1 MTTRPADPW
10 PRGPAVLAL
19 PLLVLVLI
27 AWLEWQ
33 PFAGLL
39 RAVTSNVDG
48 RPSVLG
54 LVLVFGSISAFLAA
68 LSASAAE
75 VLRARRAGRGWTARP
90 YHFALAVGLT
100 LIVLLGVG
108 GLVVDQYPCW
118 QGVPNCD

>member
-10 PRGPAVLAL
+10 PRGPALLAL

-39 RAVTSNVDG
+39 RAVTSNADG

-68 LSASAAE
+68 IALSAAE
-75 VLRARRAGRGWTARP
+75 VLRARRAGCRWTARP
-90 YHFALAVGLT
+90 YHLALAVGLS

>member
-10 PRGPAVLAL
+10 PRGPALLAL

-68 LSASAAE
+68 IGLSAAE

-90 YHFALAVGLT
+90 YHLALAVGLS

>member
-39 RAVTSNVDG
+39 RAVTSNADG
-48 RPSVLG
+48 GLSALG
-54 LVLVFGSISAFLAA
+54 LVLVLGSISAFLAA
-68 LSASAAE
+68 MALSAAE
-75 VLRARRAGRGWTARP
+75 VLRARRAGRGWTARR
-90 YHFALAVGLT
+90 YHLALAVGLS

>member
-10 PRGPAVLAL
+10 PRGPALLAL
-19 PLLVLVLI
+19 PLLVLVLV

-39 RAVTSNVDG
+39 RAMTSYPDG
-48 RPSVLG
+48 GPIA
-54 LVLVFGSISAFLAA
+54 LVLVLVLGSIAAFLAA
-68 LSASAAE
+68 IAVSAAE
-75 VLRARRAGRGWTARP
+75 VLRAHRAGRGWTARP
-90 YHFALAVGLT
+90 YHVALAVGL
-100 LIVLLGVG
+100 LLVVLAGIG

>member
-1 MTTRPADPW
+1 
-10 PRGPAVLAL
+10 L
-19 PLLVLVLI
+19 PLLVLVLV

-48 RPSVLG
+48 GPSALG
-54 LVLVFGSISAFLAA
+54 LVLVLGSTALFLAA
-68 LSASAAE
+68 IVVSVAE
-75 VLRARRAGRGWTARP
+75 VVRAHRAGRGWTARP
-90 YHFALAVGLT
+90 YHLALAVGLF
-100 LIVLLGVG
+100 LVVLLGVG

>member
-10 PRGPAVLAL
+10 PRGPALLAL

-39 RAVTSNVDG
+39 RAVTSHADG
-48 RPSVLG
+48 GPTALG
-54 LVLVFGSISAFLAA
+54 LVLVLGSISAFLAA
-68 LSASAAE
+68 MALSAAE
-75 VLRARRAGRGWTARP
+75 VLRARRAGCGWTARP
-90 YHFALAVGLT
+90 YHLALAVGLS

>member
-10 PRGPAVLAL
+10 PRGPALLAL

-39 RAVTSNVDG
+39 RAVTSHTDG
-48 RPSVLG
+48 GPTALG
-54 LVLVFGSISAFLAA
+54 LVLVLGSISAFLAA
-68 LSASAAE
+68 IAVSAAE
-75 VLRARRAGRGWTARP
+75 VLRAFRAGRGWTARP
-90 YHFALAVGLT
+90 YHLALAVGL
-100 LIVLLGVG
+100 LLVVLTGIG
-108 GLVVDQYPCW
+108 GLVADQYPCW

>member
-10 PRGPAVLAL
+10 PRGPAFLAL

-54 LVLVFGSISAFLAA
+54 LVLVFGSITAFLAA
-68 LSASAAE
+68 IALSAAE
-75 VLRARRAGRGWTARP
+75 VLRARRAGRGWTARR
-90 YHFALAVGLT
+90 YHLALAVGLS

>member
-10 PRGPAVLAL
+10 PRGPALLAL

-39 RAVTSNVDG
+39 RAVTSNADG
-48 RPSVLG
+48 GLSALG
-54 LVLVFGSISAFLAA
+54 RVLVLGSISAFLAA
-68 LSASAAE
+68 IALSAAE
-75 VLRARRAGRGWTARP
+75 VLRARRAGPGWTARP
-90 YHFALAVGLT
+90 YHLALAVGLS

>member
-10 PRGPAVLAL
+10 PRGPALLAL

-39 RAVTSNVDG
+39 RAVTSHPDG
-48 RPSVLG
+48 GPTALGLLLVLG
-54 LVLVFGSISAFLAA
+54 SIAGFLAA
-68 LSASAAE
+68 IVVSAAE
-75 VLRARRAGRGWTARP
+75 VLRAHRAGRGWTARL
-90 YHFALAVGLT
+90 YHLALAVGL
-100 LIVLLGVG
+100 LLVVLAAIG

>member
-1 MTTRPADPW
+1 MTMRPADPW
-10 PRGPAVLAL
+10 PRGPAFLAL

-39 RAVTSNVDG
+39 RAVTSNADG
-48 RPSVLG
+48 GPSALG
-54 LVLVFGSISAFLAA
+54 LVLVLGSISAFLAA
-68 LSASAAE
+68 IALSAAE
-75 VLRARRAGRGWTARP
+75 VLRARRAGPGWTARP
-90 YHFALAVGLT
+90 YHLALAVGLS

>member
-1 MTTRPADPW
+1 MTTRPADSW
-10 PRGPAVLAL
+10 PRGPALLAL

-48 RPSVLG
+48 GPTAVG
-54 LVLVFGSISAFLAA
+54 LVLVLGSISAFLAA
-68 LSASAAE
+68 MALSAAE

-90 YHFALAVGLT
+90 YHLALAVGLS
-100 LIVLLGVG
+100 LIVVLGVG

>member
-10 PRGPAVLAL
+10 PRGPALLAL

-27 AWLEWQ
+27 AWMEWQ

-39 RAVTSNVDG
+39 RAVTSNAYG
-48 RPSVLG
+48 GPSALGLMLVLG
-54 LVLVFGSISAFLAA
+54 STSAFLAA
-68 LSASAAE
+68 MALSAAE
-75 VLRARRAGRGWTARP
+75 VLRARRAGRRWTARP
-90 YHFALAVGLT
+90 YHLALAVGLS

-108 GLVVDQYPCW
+108 ELVVDQYPCW